1 MKPVGMSS
9 YLSFSVL
16 IFLLREFLTGFH
28 KRKLVKKEAAR
39 SRAKERDKQE
49 RLEAR
54 REVCLHLYVVLLPVL
69 IHYIQQRRML
79 RERAIENAAQ
89 VEKAYG
95 AIAGRW
101 SFHLNRHSC

>member
-1 MKPVGMSS
+1 M
-9 YLSFSVL
+9 
-16 IFLLREFLTGFH
+16 TGFH

-39 SRAKERDKQE
+39 SRAKEREKQE

-54 REVCLHLYVVLLPVL
+54 REVRLHLFVVLLPVL
-69 IHYIQQRRML
+69 IPCIQQRRML
-79 RERAIENAAQ
+79 REQAIENAAQ

-101 SFHLNRHSC
+101 SFHLNFI